1 MKNKQIRNS
10 LRRSIS
16 ASTPDVLDDILLR
29 CEQQKGAPQ
38 AMNTHTFNEPQ
49 NINILQKKPTSTG
62 KRIWSRTAAV
72 LAAVIVLAILFP
84 LGYNNFSVF
93 SVIGIDVNPSIEIK
107 TNRFEK
113 VLSVNPLNEEATIVL
128 DNMNLKNV
136 DIDVATR

>member
-38 AMNTHTFNEPQ
+38 AMNNEPQ